1 MATLRDGNLV
11 VDEGE
16 TLTFPVEAQ
25 HPIAEC
31 QQLVRI
37 TSLADVRDFAFAQR
51 WAYAMELPGEER
63 GTPGTAD
70 QPGRVSDEELRALR
84 ESPRTYPGPVVSATQ
99 LLQYVREISGGA
111 FLQLQVADF
120 IVPANS
126 SVVLNQ
132 AMNHITA
139 NRVVLQGQL
148 QVSGDLVIRC
158 AEIRGA

>member
-1 MATLRDGNLV
+1 MATLRDGNLI

-25 HPIAEC
+25 NPVAEC
-31 QQLVRI
+31 QQLVR
-37 TSLADVRDFAFAQR
+37 DFAFVQR
-51 WAYAMELPGEER
+51 WAYALELPGEEE
-63 GTPGTAD
+63 GVPGPAD

-84 ESPRTYPGPVVSATQ
+84 ENPRTYPGPIVSATQ
-99 LLQYVREISGGA
+99 LLQFVREMSGGA
-111 FLQLQVADF
+111 FLQLRVADF

-132 AMNHITA
+132 AMNYITA
-139 NRVVLQGQL
+139 NTVVLQGQL
-148 QVSGDLVIRC
+148 RASGDLVIRC

>member
-1 MATLRDGNLV
+1 MATLQDGNLI

-16 TLTFPVEAQ
+16 TLSFPVEAQ
-25 HPIAEC
+25 NPVAEC

-37 TSLADVRDFAFAQR
+37 TSLADVRDFAFVQR
-51 WAYAMELPGEER
+51 WAYALELPGEEE
-63 GTPGTAD
+63 GVPGPAD

-84 ESPRTYPGPVVSATQ
+84 ESPRTYPGPIVSATQ
-99 LLQYVREISGGA
+99 LLQFVREMSGGA
-111 FLQLQVADF
+111 FLQLRVADF

-132 AMNHITA
+132 AMNYITA
-139 NRVVLQGQL
+139 NTVVLQGQL
-148 QVSGDLVIRC
+148 RASGDLVIRC